1 MYFTNCKTAE
11 DLKKEYRRLA
21 KQLHP
26 DCGGNETEFKT
37 MQAEFEKAF
46 ERLKNIHVNAA
57 GETYTK
63 ETTETATEFM
73 ELINKLLKLDGV
85 NIELCGAWIWLTG
98 NTKEHK
104 ETIKAYGF
112 SWSKNKSAWYYHRDP
127 YRKKSKK
134 TVSLNDIRAMYG
146 SIHFTGN
153 GEKTEEKEYL
163 TA

>member
-37 MQAEFEKAF
+37 MQATFEKAF

-63 ETTETATEFM
+63 ETTETAGEFM
-73 ELINKLLKLDGV
+73 DLINKLLKLDGV

-112 SWSKNKSAWYYHRDP
+112 SWSKNKNAWYYHREP
-127 YRKKSKK
+127 YHKKSKK
-134 TVSLNDIRAMYG
+134 AVSLNDIRLMYG